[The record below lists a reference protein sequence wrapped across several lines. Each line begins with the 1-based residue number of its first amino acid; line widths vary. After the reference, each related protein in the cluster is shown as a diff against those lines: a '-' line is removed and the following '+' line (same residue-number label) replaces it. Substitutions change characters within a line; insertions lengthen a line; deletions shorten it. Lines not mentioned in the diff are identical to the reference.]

1 VEPERSCDSGTKYID
16 KTKESCSSSRRIG
29 AFCFRCEPMINDDL
43 NTFSNR
49 AYGLTGLRAY
59 GLTGLR
65 AYGLTGL
72 RAYGLT
78 GLEFGSR

>member
-1 VEPERSCDSGTKYID
+1 
-16 KTKESCSSSRRIG
+16 
-29 AFCFRCEPMINDDL
+29 MINDDL

-78 GLEFGSR
+78 GLEFGSRSASLE